1 MKRESFGSYL
11 TLDNRGERIRLFIP
25 PKPPVSSDLS
35 FSAEQRKAM
44 SNTLFSLGKLQGTAE
59 VSQLTGKLAQLSKFR
74 EFSYSIDVETSRSR
88 VIDYLLDLS
97 NESHLSRDLAQNSFA
112 RSLKAFDRCSEILS
126 GKVTDNANFWK
137 NLESSLGIESESA
150 QKATGFI
157 GKGSGFLNSP
167 SLPAERI
174 NEGLKN
180 LHDLIFKNRLQL
192 DPLDSAGIFAGTILM
207 LNAYQG
213 ETILVARIVSLALL
227 KRAGLMAHSVINVGR
242 VLETRKP
249 QITEAMSRLR
259 NDGDWE
265 EWIAEFA
272 EILSQAAEETSRF
285 NQQITDLYL
294 SDRDKAASLGR
305 PAESIHR
312 VLEILIESPVTNS
325 NFLVQKTGLTPATVN
340 KSLRHLSDLGVIH
353 EMTSQRRNRIF
364 RYTAVL
370 DLLSN

>member
-1 MKRESFGSYL
+1 
-11 TLDNRGERIRLFIP
+11 
-25 PKPPVSSDLS
+25 
-35 FSAEQRKAM
+35 
-44 SNTLFSLGKLQGTAE
+44 
-59 VSQLTGKLAQLSKFR
+59 
-74 EFSYSIDVETSRSR
+74 
-88 VIDYLLDLS
+88 
-97 NESHLSRDLAQNSFA
+97 
-112 RSLKAFDRCSEILS
+112 
-126 GKVTDNANFWK
+126 
-137 NLESSLGIESESA
+137 
-150 QKATGFI
+150 
-157 GKGSGFLNSP
+157 LNSP
-167 SLPAERI
+167 RPPAELI
-174 NEGLKN
+174 KEGLNN
-180 LHDLIFKNRLQL
+180 LHDHLFKNRLQL

-213 ETILVARIVSLALL
+213 ETILVARIVSLAVL
-227 KRAGLMAHSVINVGR
+227 KRAGLMDHSVINVGR

-294 SDRDKAASLGR
+294 SDKDKAASLGR

-312 VLEILIESPVTNS
+312 VLEILIEFPITTS

-353 EMTSQRRNRIF
+353 ELTSRRRNRIF
-364 RYTAVL
+364 LYTAVL
-370 DLLSN
+370 DLLFD

>member
-1 MKRESFGSYL
+1 MKRESFGSFL

-25 PKPPVSSDLS
+25 PKPPISSDLS
-35 FSAEQRKAM
+35 FSAEQRKSL
-44 SNTLFSLGKLQGTAE
+44 SNTVFNLGRLHGTAE
-59 VSQLTGKLAQLSKFR
+59 ISQLTRNLAVLSKIR
-74 EFSYSIDVETSRSR
+74 EFSYSTTEET
-88 VIDYLLDLS
+88 
-97 NESHLSRDLAQNSFA
+97 A
-112 RSLKAFDRCSEILS
+112 RSEIFDFFVGFSREVGQPEGFYDSSLRRSISAFDRCSEILS
-126 GKVTDNANFWK
+126 GKNSENGNFWTD
-137 NLESSLGIESESA
+137 LEAELRFEWEAGGKSI
-150 QKATGFI
+150 GFI
-157 GKGSGFLNSP
+157 VRGSNFLNTPSP
-167 SLPAERI
+167 PPEKI
-174 NEGLKN
+174 VEGLKS
-180 LHDLIFKNRLQL
+180 LHDHIFRNRLQL
-192 DPLDSAGIFAGTILM
+192 DPLDSVGIFMGAILM

-227 KRAGLMAHSVINVGR
+227 KRAGLMDHSVINIGR
-242 VLETRKP
+242 VLEARRH

-285 NQQITDLYL
+285 NQEITDLYL
-294 SDRDKAASLGR
+294 GDRDKVASLGR

-312 VLEILIESPVTNS
+312 ILEILIEFPVTNS

-340 KSLRHLSDLGVIH
+340 KSLQHLSDLGVIH